1 MCIALWRTEGMSIA
15 LGALRAWRLQWG
27 STGRGVAAS
36 GSALPWRRQL
46 PLAARKSKA
55 AGKAAS
61 AVAQWAAAGGGV
73 AGGPSARART
83 FGGQGPRPASRASSP
98 SIGGPFDETSP
109 GPAAGLRLRSAR

>member
-15 LGALRAWRLQWG
+15 LGALRAWRLQSCLQWG

-46 PLAARKSKA
+46 PLAARNSKA

-61 AVAQWAAAGGGV
+61 AAAQWADRPRAGPGGRGRCRQ
-73 AGGPSARART
+73 ALCLSANLRRAR
-83 FGGQGPRPASRASSP
+83 PRIVAQHRRA
-98 SIGGPFDETSP
+98 F
-109 GPAAGLRLRSAR
+109 R